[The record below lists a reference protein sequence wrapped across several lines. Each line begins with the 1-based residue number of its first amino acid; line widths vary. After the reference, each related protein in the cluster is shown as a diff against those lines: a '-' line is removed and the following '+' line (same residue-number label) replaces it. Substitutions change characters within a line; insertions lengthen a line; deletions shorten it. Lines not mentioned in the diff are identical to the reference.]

1 MIPFDTI
8 PGDLVPLTA
17 YFKQLLALATKEQPL
32 LVFLDSVD
40 QIGKCQITLTF
51 IISNILDRDLF
62 KNWIGGAQDAN
73 KLAWI
78 PTRFPPY
85 CKMVVSCVNETD
97 DPDISRDYQTL
108 RRMIDD
114 EDNFIEVS
122 SLGEEL
128 ASQVIRSVVPH
139 D

>member
-51 IISNILDRDLF
+51 IIRNILDRDLF
-62 KNWIGGAQDAN
+62 KN
-73 KLAWI
+73 
-78 PTRFPPY
+78 
-85 CKMVVSCVNETD
+85 
-97 DPDISRDYQTL
+97 
-108 RRMIDD
+108 
-114 EDNFIEVS
+114 
-122 SLGEEL
+122 
-128 ASQVIRSVVPH
+128 
-139 D
+139 